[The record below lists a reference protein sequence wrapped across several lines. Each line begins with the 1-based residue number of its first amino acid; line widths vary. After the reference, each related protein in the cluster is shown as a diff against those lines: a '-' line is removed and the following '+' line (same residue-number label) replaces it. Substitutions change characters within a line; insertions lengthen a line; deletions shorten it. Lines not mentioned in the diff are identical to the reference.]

1 MRGRGDVPP
10 LVSWSGHQLRFGL
23 DMLTRLTR
31 YVRTLRSER
40 RSLGW
45 RGLVRKRGWALV
57 LLVVAFYLVRDLVLY
72 VAIPLAVVMG
82 LSR

>member
-1 MRGRGDVPP
+1 
-10 LVSWSGHQLRFGL
+10 
-23 DMLTRLTR
+23 MLTRLTR

-57 LLVVAFYLVRDLVLY
+57 LLVVVFYLVRDLVLY

>member
-1 MRGRGDVPP
+1 
-10 LVSWSGHQLRFGL
+10 
-23 DMLTRLTR
+23 MLTRLSR

-57 LLVVAFYLVRDLVLY
+57 LLVVLFYLVRDLVLY
-72 VAIPLAVVMG
+72 VAIPLALVMG

>member
-1 MRGRGDVPP
+1 
-10 LVSWSGHQLRFGL
+10 
-23 DMLTRLTR
+23 MLTRLIR
-31 YVRTLRSER
+31 YVHTLRSER

>member
-1 MRGRGDVPP
+1 
-10 LVSWSGHQLRFGL
+10 
-23 DMLTRLTR
+23 MLTRLSR

>member
-1 MRGRGDVPP
+1 
-10 LVSWSGHQLRFGL
+10 
-23 DMLTRLTR
+23 MLTRLSR

-45 RGLVRKRGWALV
+45 RGLVRKRGWTLV